1 MKRMP
6 MFLMMLLA
14 TAMADSAAED
24 APRVAKPKSAG
35 GDLAGQGAGATF
47 EALDEAE
54 RSSLLASKNAA

>member
-14 TAMADSAAED
+14 TAMADTAAED
-24 APRVAKPKSAG
+24 APRAAKPKSAG
-35 GDLAGQGAGATF
+35 GDLAMKGGGQAF

-54 RSSLLASKNAA
+54 RSSLLANKNAA

>member
-24 APRVAKPKSAG
+24 APRAAKPKLAG
-35 GDLAGQGAGATF
+35 GDAGQGAGATF

-54 RSSLLASKNAA
+54 HASLLASKNAA